1 MTKTYKL
8 FHHSKLFRIKDEE
21 NDFTIYTGSV
31 IFDARSDTEAAKIAK
46 KIMEQSKIEN
56 GATLF
61 SKAKSGGWQTVIF
74 SL

>member
-8 FHHSKLFRIKDEE
+8 FHNSEIFKIKDEE
-21 NDFTIYTGSV
+21 NGFTVYTNTV
-31 IFDARSDTEAAKIAK
+31 IFDAKDRADALK
-46 KIMEQSKIEN
+46 KACDIMRQSGIEN

-61 SKAKSGGWQTVIF
+61 SKAKSGGWQTVEF